1 LIEKVQK
8 EIRKAFGG
16 KAPKVLDPFGG
27 GGSIPLEALR
37 LGCEVYSNDYNPVAV
52 LIQKCTLEYPPKFR
66 KIFKKTLEIK
76 EKGLFY
82 EHSSK
87 SENGLIQ
94 DVEKWSNWVL
104 EEAKKEID

>member
-1 LIEKVQK
+1 MSIWL
-8 EIRKAFGG
+8 RKLKKKFT
-16 KAPKVLDPFGG
+16 KLLVV

-37 LGCEVYSNDYNPVAV
+37 LDCEVYSNDYNPVAV
-52 LIQKCTLEYPPKFR
+52 LIQKCTLEYPPKFK

-87 SENGLIQ
+87 SENALIQ